1 MITPEPVL
9 LENETGRLFEIQLG
23 RTEQVRVEAT
33 PVEQAVESAEGASQ
47 AAPEEAEPVTEE
59 KWI

>member
-23 RTEQVRVEAT
+23 RNEQVRVETT
-33 PVEQAVESAEGASQ
+33 PIENAAESLEGAS
-47 AAPEEAEPVTEE
+47 
-59 KWI
+59 